1 MKDQEACPLRYQG
14 KRPLMN
20 EDKKSDCDYP
30 YCPAL
35 WDPSSLL
42 AKPLHVS
49 EDPLF
54 SSCPLPEKPA
64 FSACHLLSSL
74 QHSLSMGDTV
84 GESQVEAT
92 KSHLNPKKGK
102 MVPPFLPSL
111 PPSCLFSV
119 QRI

>member
-14 KRPLMN
+14 KRPLVN
-20 EDKKSDCDYP
+20 EDEKSDCDYP

-54 SSCPLPEKPA
+54 SSC
-64 FSACHLLSSL
+64 
-74 QHSLSMGDTV
+74 
-84 GESQVEAT
+84 
-92 KSHLNPKKGK
+92 
-102 MVPPFLPSL
+102 LPSFVL
-111 PPSCLFSV
+111 SPTFFEHGRYSGGKSGGGDQEPFKS
-119 QRI
+119 